1 MTDRVRGVGPQMR
14 GQRHW
19 TRLCVSA
26 ALALLLAPAL
36 AFAQDSPSRSSQLA
50 VELAKLLDTLKLDA
64 VAAKIEG
71 DQYVGALYFPGSQ
84 LLVVGAKYSS
94 PERMNLLLGARQYR
108 DAYID
113 LNSASVPQTK
123 VFVSDLGANGLRFD
137 REGNQPWDTVDMA
150 GKSYA
155 FDGDWGKAKLS
166 RDEYTKA
173 YQTTDDQYTKMLEAL
188 VAELKK
194 PS

>member
-1 MTDRVRGVGPQMR
+1 MTTVLRR
-14 GQRHW
+14 
-19 TRLCVSA
+19 TRDVVLLSA
-26 ALALLLAPAL
+26 LVLTPALGYAQQSKSEKLAL
-36 AFAQDSPSRSSQLA
+36 
-50 VELAKLLDTLKLDA
+50 ELAKLLDSRKLDSIA
-64 VAAKIEG
+64 ARGVAPDE
-71 DQYVGALYFPGSQ
+71 YVGALYFPGSQ

-173 YQTTDDQYTKMLEAL
+173 YQTTDDQYAKMLEAL

>member
-1 MTDRVRGVGPQMR
+1 MTTVVRR
-14 GQRHW
+14 
-19 TRLCVSA
+19 TRDVVLLSA
-26 ALALLLAPAL
+26 LVLTPALGYAQQSKSEKLAL
-36 AFAQDSPSRSSQLA
+36 
-50 VELAKLLDTLKLDA
+50 ELAKLLDSRKLDSIA
-64 VAAKIEG
+64 ARGVAPDE
-71 DQYVGALYFPGSQ
+71 YVGALYFPGSQ

>member
-1 MTDRVRGVGPQMR
+1 MGAAMTTSLRCLRAVLLSALVLTPSLAVAQQSKSEKLALELTKLLDSRKLDSIAAQGVGP
-14 GQRHW
+14 
-19 TRLCVSA
+19 
-26 ALALLLAPAL
+26 
-36 AFAQDSPSRSSQLA
+36 D
-50 VELAKLLDTLKLDA
+50 E
-64 VAAKIEG
+64 
-71 DQYVGALYFPGSQ
+71 YVGALYFPGSQ
-84 LLVVGAKYSS
+84 LLVVGAKYTS
-94 PERMNLLLGARQYR
+94 PDRMNLLLGARQYR

-113 LNSASVPQTK
+113 LNSASVPQSK

-137 REGNQPWDTVDMA
+137 RQSNQPWDTVDMP

-173 YQTTDDQYTKMLEAL
+173 YQSTDDQYTKMLEAL
-188 VAELKK
+188 VAALKK